1 MINSMDKRR
10 INVRAI
16 IWHKG
21 KLLAVKHKS
30 KSGEESPY
38 WALPGGGLDPLESLE
53 DGIARELME
62 EFGVTAKVGRML
74 FGQQFP
80 SSREYR
86 DEELEFY
93 YLITNPE
100 GFMSIDLA
108 ATSHGTAEL
117 ARVEFIDPST
127 HDIMPVLLTTIDIAR
142 YVDTVQPVFIAN
154 NLGEPTR

>member
-1 MINSMDKRR
+1 MDKRR

-16 IWHKG
+16 IWHEG
-21 KLLAVKHKS
+21 KLLAVKHKT

-38 WALPGGGLDPLESLE
+38 WVLPGGGLNPLESLE

-62 EFGVTAKVGRML
+62 EFGVKARVGRML

-80 SSREYR
+80 SSRVNR

-100 GFMSIDLA
+100 DFMSINLA
-108 ATSHGTAEL
+108 TTSHGATEL
-117 ARVEFIDPST
+117 ARVEFIEPST
-127 HDIMPVLLTTIDIAR
+127 NDIMPALLTTIDIAH
-142 YVDTVQPVFIAN
+142 YANTVQPVFIAN
-154 NLGEPTR
+154 NLNEPTR